1 MLLKRGFG
9 LSVFVFA
16 TALMLSGC
24 ASSVFPDFEDYNE
37 IIVDDGGK
45 VEIREVDEK
54 GILIGDKENASYEE
68 DDNEINVAEDEVEEV
83 IPAKVVAVEASEIE
97 PLDNKNEN
105 EEIANTSSEET
116 VVAINE
122 ENSTVEDT
130 TINNENVDDT
140 NTEVAEPTI
149 NYLAATIYFEN
160 GGAVVDASYNKV
172 LRDVAK
178 IVKDNNAK
186 VIVYGFAS
194 SRTRD
199 TDPTSHKLANFKVSA
214 DRAANT
220 AKALRR
226 FGVDSDKITTQALSD
241 SMPMYQEVMPE
252 GERLNRRAEI
262 YLAY

>member
-1 MLLKRGFG
+1 MLLKRGFY
-9 LSVFVFA
+9 LSCFALATVFMVG
-16 TALMLSGC
+16 GC

-45 VEIREVDEK
+45 VEIREVDAR
-54 GILIGDKENASYEE
+54 GILVSDKENASYE
-68 DDNEINVAEDEVEEV
+68 DDDLIENEAEE
-83 IPAKVVAVEASEIE
+83 ITPAKVVAVETAEID
-97 PLDNKNEN
+97 PLP
-105 EEIANTSSEET
+105 SEEQKELVDNLDET
-116 VVAINE
+116 
-122 ENSTVEDT
+122 T
-130 TINNENVDDT
+130 TIVKEDEKVNEKVVIADEKDEDKIT
-140 NTEVAEPTI
+140 EPTV

-160 GGAVVDASYNKV
+160 GGAVVASSYNKV

-186 VIVYGFAS
+186 VMVYGFAS
-194 SRTRD
+194 SRTKD
-199 TDPTSHKLANFKVSA
+199 TDPASHKLANFKVSA
-214 DRAANT
+214 DRATNT

-226 FGVDSDKITTQALSD
+226 FGVDANNITTQALSD

>member
-1 MLLKRGFG
+1 MLLKRGFY
-9 LSVFVFA
+9 LSCFALATVFMVG
-16 TALMLSGC
+16 GC

-45 VEIREVDEK
+45 VEIREVDAR
-54 GILIGDKENASYEE
+54 GILVSDKENASYE
-68 DDNEINVAEDEVEEV
+68 DDDLIENEAEE
-83 IPAKVVAVEASEIE
+83 ITPAKVVAVETAEID
-97 PLDNKNEN
+97 PLP
-105 EEIANTSSEET
+105 SEEQKELVDNLDET
-116 VVAINE
+116 
-122 ENSTVEDT
+122 T
-130 TINNENVDDT
+130 TIVKEDEKVNEKVVIADEEDEDKIT
-140 NTEVAEPTI
+140 EPTV

-160 GGAVVDASYNKV
+160 GGAVVASSYNKV

-186 VIVYGFAS
+186 VMVYGFAS
-194 SRTRD
+194 SRTKD
-199 TDPTSHKLANFKVSA
+199 TDPASHKLANFKVSA
-214 DRAANT
+214 DRATNT

-226 FGVDSDKITTQALSD
+226 FGVDADKIITQALSD

>member
-1 MLLKRGFG
+1 MLLKRGFY
-9 LSVFVFA
+9 LSCFALATVFMVG
-16 TALMLSGC
+16 GC

-45 VEIREVDEK
+45 VEIREVDAR
-54 GILIGDKENASYEE
+54 GILVSDKENASYE
-68 DDNEINVAEDEVEEV
+68 DDDLIENEAEE
-83 IPAKVVAVEASEIE
+83 ITPAKVVAVETAEID
-97 PLDNKNEN
+97 PLPN
-105 EEIANTSSEET
+105 EEQKELVDTSDEET
-116 VVAINE
+116 VVATNE
-122 ENSTVEDT
+122 ENGVVE
-130 TINNENVDDT
+130 NAVVDDENIDNT
-140 NTEVAEPTI
+140 DTEVAEPTV

-160 GGAVVDASYNKV
+160 GGAVVASSYNNV

-186 VIVYGFAS
+186 VVIYGFAS

-199 TDPTSHKLANFKVSA
+199 TDPASHKLANFKVSA
-214 DRAANT
+214 DRATNT

-226 FGVDSDKITTQALSD
+226 FGVDADKIITQALSD

>member
-1 MLLKRGFG
+1 MLLKRGFY
-9 LSVFVFA
+9 LSCFALATVFMVG
-16 TALMLSGC
+16 GC

-45 VEIREVDEK
+45 VEIREVDAR
-54 GILIGDKENASYEE
+54 GILVSDKENASYE
-68 DDNEINVAEDEVEEV
+68 DDDLIENEAEE
-83 IPAKVVAVEASEIE
+83 ITPAKVVAVETAEID
-97 PLDNKNEN
+97 PLP
-105 EEIANTSSEET
+105 SEEQKELVDNLDET
-116 VVAINE
+116 
-122 ENSTVEDT
+122 T
-130 TINNENVDDT
+130 TIVKEDEKVNEKVVIADEEDEDKIT
-140 NTEVAEPTI
+140 EPTV

-160 GGAVVDASYNKV
+160 GGAVVASSYNKV

-186 VIVYGFAS
+186 VMVYGFAS
-194 SRTRD
+194 SRTKD
-199 TDPTSHKLANFKVSA
+199 TDPASHKLANFKVSA
-214 DRAANT
+214 DRATNT

-226 FGVDSDKITTQALSD
+226 FGVDANNITTQALSD